1 MATFMS
7 RKKLNGQV
15 KQEDIVVQCP
25 QCNSEG
31 EIEDDDR
38 SKKATKGEVMIDEQR
53 LKSLETQRLTLE
65 SVLVKELNGIIKK
78 LNDEVDMLTKQKQFL
93 QSKLREATNGNKK
106 SDS

>member
-1 MATFMS
+1 MTEA
-7 RKKLNGQV
+7 
-15 KQEDIVVQCP
+15 
-25 QCNSEG
+25 
-31 EIEDDDR
+31 
-38 SKKATKGEVMIDEQR
+38 KATKGEVMIDEQR

-93 QSKLREATNGNKK
+93 QSKLREATDGNKK

>member
-1 MATFMS
+1 MTE
-7 RKKLNGQV
+7 V
-15 KQEDIVVQCP
+15 KAI
-25 QCNSEG
+25 
-31 EIEDDDR
+31 
-38 SKKATKGEVMIDEQR
+38 KGEVMIDEQR

-93 QSKLREATNGNKK
+93 QSKLREATDGNKK

>member
-1 MATFMS
+1 MTE
-7 RKKLNGQV
+7 V
-15 KQEDIVVQCP
+15 
-25 QCNSEG
+25 
-31 EIEDDDR
+31 
-38 SKKATKGEVMIDEQR
+38 KATKGEVMIDEQR

-93 QSKLREATNGNKK
+93 QSKLREATEGNKK